1 MATRTVTI
9 KPGEKVIL
17 PLDAQ
22 IIDLVYD
29 GSIAVTSTCNNLPP
43 PSSYKCGYFIYVRD
57 DEGGEGPFDEGV
69 STIKSIKV
77 GETTFT
83 INEDATNP
91 SANALNSHI
100 TDQALFEV
108 TFVDTTT
115 NDFSERKYIVVYFKT
130 PEGIFDDCEMVI
142 DERGNGLIL
151 MTLKPV
157 EYPCD
162 TYDVAV

>member
-22 IIDLVYD
+22 ITGLVIDGAISV
-29 GSIAVTSTCNNLPP
+29 SSTCNNLPV
-43 PSSYKCGYFIYVRD
+43 PSAYKCGYFIYVRD
-57 DEGGEGPFDEGV
+57 DEGGAGPFDEGV
-69 STIKSIKV
+69 SIIATIKV

-91 SANALNSHI
+91 SAAALNSHI

-108 TFVDTTT
+108 MHVDTTT

-130 PEGIFDDCEMVI
+130 PEQVFDTLEMVL
-142 DERGNGLIL
+142 DERNNGFIL
-151 MTLKPV
+151 YTVKPV
-157 EYPCD
+157 EYDCE